1 MKRLKE
7 SVITFLKGIASPL
20 IAIFVFA
27 LTIGLFLSL
36 TLLVISIEEGT
47 GSFSDS
53 AMSIMC
59 ATLMLAQGV
68 GLGLEGLVITVTPL
82 GLTFLLIA
90 FLAYLIRKFKGSIPV
105 YIIGFVCWIIINV
118 IIYQN
123 TSIELLDSLP
133 IVLLKTSLIYVIS
146 ICFAVI
152 PHSDLINSLYNKFK
166 QYINP
171 VVPRIIKLSVVGALL
186 TVLVYTIVSCIAVIV
201 WSFVGY
207 ENVESFFTVLGM
219 QQGSRIL
226 TTIACLAWLP
236 NIALWALSWICG
248 AGFSVGSV
256 AHFAIGVAKYKQMPP
271 VPVFGIFPHAI
282 SNHSQQM
289 LVLSAV
295 PAALFVLSL
304 VILFLKKGC
313 NIRVHISDKQ
323 IDYKKSLIDFGV
335 SAVVLVCVASLSTIV
350 MNILFNCCN
359 GSLGQYRLKNIGVKA
374 VESVQAVG
382 HYTLLPFI
390 AAWLVSLVGICLAY
404 LILWLFNVIKDKYF
418 SHNKD
423 SVHNKDSE
431 KSKSKLRTI
440 ANKHDANNSAVDN
453 SSVNKSTSN
462 KFGANKST
470 SNKSGANRSVA
481 NSSDSNKYNEE
492 YFEEVLSEE
501 VLSEE
506 VFSEKSDKESLEQ
519 KSIADENIS
528 DKNFKNKTLSSKRN
542 VPRTIRSKAVKK

>member
-105 YIIGFVCWIIINV
+105 YIIGFICWIIINV

-133 IVLLKTSLIYVIS
+133 IVLLKTSIIYIIS

-171 VVPRIIKLSVVGALL
+171 IVPRIIKLSVVGALS

-256 AHFAIGVAKYKQMPP
+256 AHFAIGVAKYKHMPP

-404 LILWLFNVIKDKYF
+404 LILWSFNVVKDKYF
-418 SHNKD
+418 AHNKD

-440 ANKHDANNSAVDN
+440 ANKSDANNSAVDN

-462 KFGANKST
+462 KFVANRSGANKS
-470 SNKSGANRSVA
+470 GA
-481 NSSDSNKYNEE
+481 NSSDSNKYDEE

-501 VLSEE
+501 V
-506 VFSEKSDKESLEQ
+506 FSEKPDKESFEQ

-528 DKNFKNKTLSSKRN
+528 DKNSKNKTLSSKRN

>member
-90 FLAYLIRKFKGSIPV
+90 FLAYLIRKFKGSISV

-219 QQGSRIL
+219 KQGSRIL

-271 VPVFGIFPHAI
+271 IPVFGIFPHTI
-282 SNHSQQM
+282 LNHSQQM

-304 VILFLKKGC
+304 LILFLKKGC
-313 NIRVHISDKQ
+313 NIRIHISDKQ
-323 IDYKKSLIDFGV
+323 IDYKKSFIDFGV

-359 GSLGQYRLKNIGVKA
+359 GSLGQYRLKNVGVKA

-390 AAWLVSLVGICLAY
+390 AAWLVSLVGICLVY

-418 SHNKD
+418 AHNKD

-440 ANKHDANNSAVDN
+440 ANKPGVNNSAVDS
-453 SSVNKSTSN
+453 SSV
-462 KFGANKST
+462 NKST
-470 SNKSGANRSVA
+470 SNKSGANKSGANKSGV
-481 NSSDSNKYNEE
+481 NSSDSDKSNEE
-492 YFEEVLSEE
+492 YFEE

-506 VFSEKSDKESLEQ
+506 VFSEKSDKGSFEQ